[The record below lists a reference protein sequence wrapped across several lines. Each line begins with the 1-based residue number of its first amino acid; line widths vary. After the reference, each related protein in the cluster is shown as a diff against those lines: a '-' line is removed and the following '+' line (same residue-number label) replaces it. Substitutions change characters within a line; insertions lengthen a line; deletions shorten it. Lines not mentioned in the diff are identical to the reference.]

1 MKIQLEYPY
10 NKDWNK
16 GYIVTNPENRRT
28 VILFNNS
35 KNRSSVSYA
44 RYLMAITLKRY
55 LTKNEHVDH
64 IDNNKTN
71 DLIEN
76 LQILTPKENNR
87 KSFLKGETL
96 LDFTCPIC
104 SKKFQLTARQSHKK
118 TPCCSR
124 QCGHKKTS
132 LTLKKYY
139 KSK

>member
-10 NKDWNK
+10 NQDWNK

-55 LTKNEHVDH
+55 LTENEHVDH

-76 LQILTPKENNR
+76 LQILTPKEN
-87 KSFLKGETL
+87 
-96 LDFTCPIC
+96 
-104 SKKFQLTARQSHKK
+104 SKKAAKGKTYRDFICPVCQKEFQLESRQSHKNQ
-118 TPCCSR
+118 PCCSR
-124 QCGHKKTS
+124 KCGGI
-132 LTLKKYY
+132 
-139 KSK
+139 KSHW